1 MEILEDFFK
10 SVAKAIR
17 KKTGKKKRIKAE
29 DFAKEIRAIPT
40 RNLQEKDIS
49 LTSTEAKTITPDSRY
64 EALSKVN
71 VTPKL
76 RSDASTVPA
85 YSTNVTT
92 VMEGYAGISS
102 VYKKANAADRA
113 VSITSTGTTTVG
125 QDPNNNT
132 SAISSATI
140 TPSLQAKTGSLTS
153 NTTTTYTPDSGYCG
167 MKSVA
172 ITTNISNAIT
182 YSCPWIYGNSTF
194 TNTLSVPSAK
204 TQAYLVVY
212 AVTTGSYDP
221 LSITGS
227 NCTLSRINTDAYGT
241 PYTEVNNSKRHTTF
255 IYKVTKN
262 AGVTGTITIKSTSTA
277 LPFTGPVL
285 IY

>member
-10 SVAKAIR
+10 SIAKAIR

-40 RNLQEKDIS
+40 RNLQEKEIS
-49 LTSTEAKTITPDSRY
+49 ITKAGTTEVTPDANY
-64 EALSKVN
+64 DALKKVSA
-71 VTPKL
+71 TPLVQTK
-76 RSDASTVPA
+76 S
-85 YSTNVTT
+85 
-92 VMEGYAGISS
+92 
-102 VYKKANAADRA
+102 
-113 VSITSTGTTTVG
+113 VSITSTGATTVTPDG
-125 QDPNNNT
+125 GYCGLGSVT
-132 SAISSATI
+132 ATP
-140 TPSLQAKTGSLTS
+140 TLQAKTGTVTS

-172 ITTNISNAIT
+172 VTTNVNTAIT

-227 NCTLSRINTDAYGT
+227 NCTLSRVNTDAYGT
-241 PYTEVNNSKRHTTF
+241 PYTEVNNSKRHATF